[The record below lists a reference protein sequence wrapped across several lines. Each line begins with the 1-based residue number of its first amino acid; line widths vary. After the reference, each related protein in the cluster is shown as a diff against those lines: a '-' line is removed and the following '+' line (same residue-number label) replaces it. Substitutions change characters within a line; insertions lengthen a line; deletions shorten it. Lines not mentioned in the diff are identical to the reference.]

1 MRKGECVGKRCER
14 WSAECENMVVIKQED
29 VRGCNTYPLP
39 KKRTTPN
46 MDEALLSTDVDE
58 EFCDCGLGWCSAV
71 YRGKL
76 TF

>member
-1 MRKGECVGKRCER
+1 MLVRGVKDGVPECGYKARGCEMKQKGGG
-14 WSAECENMVVIKQED
+14 
-29 VRGCNTYPLP
+29 GCNTYPLP
-39 KKRTTPN
+39 KKRQTPN
-46 MDEALLSTDVDE
+46 MDEALLSTNVDE